1 MHIHFGS
8 GKVSVLNL
16 LYLPEI
22 IFLMRILV
30 VNDDGYQAKGLKSLV
45 KILKPYGDL
54 TVVAPKIHQ
63 SGMSMAVSLGLR
75 PIAAKYLG
83 RIDGVE
89 WHYLDATPA
98 SCAKFAI
105 DMIYGPDNQ
114 PDVVVSGINHGLNS
128 STAVW
133 YSGTIGAAREGALS
147 GKISIGVSLDNMS
160 HDADFS
166 VVEKMFPPIFEKLL
180 EVARKGIVYNVNF
193 PDLPQEAIKGIKV
206 TTQGSE
212 SWIEEF
218 VPYDRKIYEKF
229 GVLANAGN
237 GNNLPQ
243 YVPEEG
249 EVLYM
254 MAGEVMESPDN
265 TEFTD
270 NYANEHGYISITPH
284 NIDNTDYD
292 DFRRLQHVF

>member
-1 MHIHFGS
+1 M
-8 GKVSVLNL
+8 K
-16 LYLPEI
+16 
-22 IFLMRILV
+22 ILV
-30 VNDDGYQAKGLKSLV
+30 VNDDGYQAKGLQSLV
-45 KILKPYGDL
+45 KILKPYGEL
-54 TVVAPKIHQ
+54 TVVAPKVHQ

-75 PIAAKYLG
+75 PIAARYLG

-98 SCAKFAI
+98 SCTKFALDLI
-105 DMIYGPDNQ
+105 FGPDNL

-147 GKISIGVSLDNMS
+147 GILSIGVSLDNLS

-166 VVEKMFPPIFEKLL
+166 TVEKLFPPIFEKLL
-180 EVARKGIVYNVNF
+180 EVSRKNIVYNVNF
-193 PDLPQEAIKGIKV
+193 PDLPSDDIKGIKV
-206 TTQGSE
+206 TTQGYE

-218 VPYDRKIYEKF
+218 VPYDVKVYEKF
-229 GVLANAGN
+229 GVLANSGS
-237 GNNLPQ
+237 GNN
-243 YVPEEG
+243 YAPEEG

-254 MAGEVMESPDN
+254 MAGDVLESPDN

-270 NYANEHGYISITPH
+270 NYANEHGYISITPQG
-284 NIDNTDYD
+284 IDNTDYD
-292 DFRRLQHVF
+292 EFRRLQHSLGNLS